1 MPAQVQVLVVQ
12 AQSQVQVVVVRFS
25 GSKWLQRGFV
35 RVQDGELGICAS
47 QEHAKEVKLPFIWL
61 VQVQG
66 SLDSVPVSTIE
77 RGDKIE

>member
-1 MPAQVQVLVVQ
+1 MSFFGASASAGASSVPSASSGCPVLRVQVAAARLR
-12 AQSQVQVVVVRFS
+12 A
-25 GSKWLQRGFV
+25 GA
-35 RVQDGELGICAS
+35 ELGICAS

-61 VQVQG
+61 VQVQS